1 VRRREKD
8 AVKIDPTIHA
18 HCFGRPNGTWA
29 FERVMELAKDA
40 DDVWIGTR
48 AEAAAHVRRVLGV

>member
-1 VRRREKD
+1 M
-8 AVKIDPTIHA
+8 KIDPTIHA

-29 FERVMELAKDA
+29 FERVMELAKKA

-48 AEAAAHVRRVLGV
+48 AEGATHVRKVLAAR